1 VGLKAKDLM
10 AQGALVPDDVVCAII
25 ADRIAE
31 PDAHNG
37 FILDGFPRTVG
48 QAEALDA
55 MLNERELDLD
65 AVIALKVDEDALLT
79 RVEKRVAEMTA
90 RGEAV
95 RADDNAEAL
104 KKRLDAYRA
113 QTAPLIDY
121 YGGKGT
127 LSVIDGMAAI
137 DAVERNIVDILD
149 RKAKAKAETETQGSE
164 GIVSSFANSVKDA
177 VASVGEGLRKT
188 VDALTGEPAAAV
200 PEIAVPRPMSP
211 IAPSPDKSKATGSK
225 ARQRTAAIAVAEA
238 AAAPRASRPADT
250 SKTGR
255 KTARKTAKK
264 AKTAAKRK
272 KKAVKTAKT
281 RSKAPSARSAT
292 RARKGRAKAAGRT
305 GSRSGGRTRGKTARK
320 GAQKP
325 ARKAAATRRPVAKKR
340 AGTARRTVKKAAKR
354 KSGRR

>member
-1 VGLKAKDLM
+1 MRLILLGPPGAGKGTQAQRLVARYGLVQLSTGDMLRAAVAAGTPVGLKAKDLM
-10 AQGALVPDDVVCAII
+10 AQGALVPDDMVCAII

-31 PDAHNG
+31 PDARNG

-55 MLNERELDLD
+55 MLKDRKLGLD
-65 AVIALKVDEDALLT
+65 AVIALKVNEDALLA

-127 LSVIDGMAAI
+127 LNVVDGMAPI
-137 DAVERNIVDILD
+137 DAVERAIVAILEGKGSAAK
-149 RKAKAKAETETQGSE
+149 RKPARQSAKKVKKAKKVAKRPAKA
-164 GIVSSFANSVKDA
+164 VKA
-177 VASVGEGLRKT
+177 
-188 VDALTGEPAAAV
+188 
-200 PEIAVPRPMSP
+200 
-211 IAPSPDKSKATGSK
+211 
-225 ARQRTAAIAVAEA
+225 
-238 AAAPRASRPADT
+238 
-250 SKTGR
+250 
-255 KTARKTAKK
+255 AKK
-264 AKTAAKRK
+264 AK
-272 KKAVKTAKT
+272 KTTK
-281 RSKAPSARSAT
+281 SKAARVKSAGRAT
-292 RARKGRAKAAGRT
+292 RARKG
-305 GSRSGGRTRGKTARK
+305 
-320 GAQKP
+320 
-325 ARKAAATRRPVAKKR
+325 ARKAAARGTRKAAAARRPAAKKR